1 METEESRCLCGSRG
15 SKLMQEPI
23 TEAPE
28 RGLLGL
34 GDWVSRDELLGERID
49 EVTILDHPIIEV
61 RSRGETGGADVADH
75 PLLLDTGPVADPR
88 RDPGQVV
95 VHGPVAPP
103 MLDEHRFAIAAVPP
117 RREDHPL

>member
-23 TEAPE
+23 PE
-28 RGLLGL
+28 VPECRLVGL
-34 GDWVSRDELLGERID
+34 GDRVPRDELLGERID
-49 EVTILDHPIIEV
+49 EVTILGQTIIEV

-75 PLLLDTGPVADPR
+75 LFLPDTGPLADPR

-103 MLDEHRFAIAAVPP
+103 MLDDDRFAVAAVPP
-117 RREDHPL
+117 GGLD